1 MDKST
6 GKVFCISYDLLQP
19 GRDYSTLINTIKEY
33 SIWWHQT
40 KSVWMIKTDNN
51 ISAKEIRDKLS
62 TYIDSNDKLFVIC
75 VSEEWAARGFT
86 KDEYDWL
93 HKNLS

>member
-1 MDKST
+1 MDNT
-6 GKVFCISYDLLQP
+6 TRKVFCISYDLLQP
-19 GRDYSTLINTIKEY
+19 GRDYSPLIEAIKAY

-40 KSVWMIKTDNN
+40 KSVWLIRTEHN
-51 ISAKEIRDKLS
+51 ISAKDIRDKLS
-62 TYIDSNDKLFVIC
+62 TYIDSNDKLFVIS
-75 VSEEWAARGFT
+75 VNEEWAARGFT